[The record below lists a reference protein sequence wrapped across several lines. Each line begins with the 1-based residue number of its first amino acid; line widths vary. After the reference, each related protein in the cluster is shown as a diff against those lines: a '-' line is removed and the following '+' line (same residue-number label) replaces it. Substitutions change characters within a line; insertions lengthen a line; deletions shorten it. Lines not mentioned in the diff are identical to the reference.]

1 MEKIVVILGPTA
13 SGKSALA
20 VELAERFNGE
30 VINADSMQV
39 YRFMDIGTAKP
50 TPAQMDSVLHH
61 LLDVADPD
69 EDYSAGRY
77 RAAAAAAV
85 HNIRRREKNVF
96 VAGGTGLYIKALT
109 SGLFEGPGANKR
121 LREELLLEAQL
132 QGPDALHR
140 RLAEVDSASAEK
152 IHPNNIK
159 RVIRA
164 LEVYT
169 VANKPLSEFHKEHA
183 FAERPYDTL
192 KIGIKKDRKLL
203 YADIDAR
210 VEKMME
216 GGLRAEVEG
225 LLKMGYREDLKPMRA
240 LGYKEMAA
248 VIAGR
253 STLDEAIELLKKNT
267 RNYAKR
273 QMTWFN
279 KDKEIRW
286 FHWEEKEEIIS
297 AVAAHLG

>member
-39 YRFMDIGTAKP
+39 FRFMDIGTAKP
-50 TPAQMDSVLHH
+50 TPEEMGPVLHH

-69 EDYSAGRY
+69 EEYSAARY
-77 RAAAAAAV
+77 RAAAAAAI
-85 HNIRRREKNVF
+85 HNIRRRGKNVF
-96 VAGGTGLYIKALT
+96 VAGGAGLYIKALT

-132 QGPDALHR
+132 QGPDSLHR
-140 RLAEVDSASAEK
+140 RLVEVDPASAEK
-152 IHPNNIK
+152 IHPNNLK

-164 LEVYT
+164 LEVYL
-169 VANKPLSEFHKEHA
+169 VSRRPLSEFHKEHA
-183 FAERPYDTL
+183 FKERPYDAL
-192 KIGIKKDRKLL
+192 KIGIRKEREVL
-203 YADIDAR
+203 YADIDSR
-210 VEKMME
+210 VLRMIKD
-216 GGLRAEVEG
+216 GLMAETER
-225 LLKMGYREDLKPMRA
+225 LLKMGYREDLKPMGA
-240 LGYKEMAA
+240 LGYKEMVA

-253 STLDEAIELLKKNT
+253 STLEEAIELLKKNT

-273 QMTWFN
+273 QMTWFK
-279 KDKEIRW
+279 KDTEIRW
-286 FHWEEKEEIIS
+286 FYPEEKEKIIA
-297 AVAAHLG
+297 AVAAHRG

>member
-1 MEKIVVILGPTA
+1 MEKIVVILGPTGV
-13 SGKSALA
+13 GKSALA
-20 VELAERFNGE
+20 VELAERFGGE
-30 VINADSMQV
+30 VVNADSMQI

-50 TPAQMDSVLHH
+50 TPADMGPVLHH

-77 RAAAAAAV
+77 RAAAAAAIY
-85 HNIRRREKNVF
+85 NIHRREKTAF
-96 VAGGTGLYIKALT
+96 VTGGTGLYIKALT

-132 QGPDALHR
+132 QGPDSLHR
-140 RLAEVDSASAEK
+140 RLASVDPVSAEK
-152 IHPNNIK
+152 IHPNNLK

-169 VANKPLSEFHKEHA
+169 IALKPLSDFLEEHA

-203 YADIDAR
+203 YEDIDAR
-210 VEKMME
+210 VDKMME
-216 GGLRAEVEG
+216 SGLLDEVRG

-240 LGYKEMAA
+240 LGYKEMVA
-248 VIAGR
+248 VVKGG
-253 STLDEAIELLKKNT
+253 STLDDAVTLLKKNT

-273 QMTWFN
+273 QMTWFRA
-279 KDKEIRW
+279 DKEIQW
-286 FHWEEKEEIIS
+286 FYPEEKESVIK
-297 AVAAHLG
+297 AVAAHFA

>member
-1 MEKIVVILGPTA
+1 
-13 SGKSALA
+13 
-20 VELAERFNGE
+20 
-30 VINADSMQV
+30 MQV
-39 YRFMDIGTAKP
+39 FRFMDIGTAKP
-50 TPAQMDSVLHH
+50 TPEEMGSVLHH

-69 EDYSAGRY
+69 EAYSAGRY
-77 RAAAAAAV
+77 RAAAAAAIY
-85 HNIRRREKNVF
+85 NIRQRGFNPF
-96 VAGGTGLYIKALT
+96 VTGGTGLYIKALT

-121 LREELLLEAQL
+121 LREELLLEGQL

-140 RLAEVDSASAEK
+140 RLASVDPASAKK
-152 IHPNNIK
+152 IHPNNLN

-169 VANKPLSEFHKEHA
+169 VSNKPLSEFHKEHA
-183 FAERPYDTL
+183 FSERPYDAL
-192 KIGIKKDRKLL
+192 KIGIKKERKAL

-210 VEKMME
+210 VERMVE
-216 GGLRAEVEG
+216 GGLKQEYEK
-225 LLKMGYREDLKPMRA
+225 LLKMGYTEDLKPMRA

-248 VIAGR
+248 VVAGS
-253 STLDEAIELLKKNT
+253 STLEEAVELLKKNT

-279 KDKEIRW
+279 KDTEIRW
-286 FHWEEKEEIIS
+286 YSPEEKEEIIA

>member
-1 MEKIVVILGPTA
+1 MEKIVVILGPTGV
-13 SGKSALA
+13 GKSGLA
-20 VELAERFNGE
+20 VELAERFGGE
-30 VINADSMQV
+30 VVNADSMQI

-50 TPAQMDSVLHH
+50 TPADMGPVLHH

-77 RAAAAAAV
+77 RAAAAAAIY
-85 HNIRRREKNVF
+85 NIHRRGKLAF
-96 VAGGTGLYIKALT
+96 VTGGTGLYIKALT

-132 QGPDALHR
+132 QGPDSLHR
-140 RLAEVDSASAEK
+140 RLAAVDPASAEK
-152 IHPNNIK
+152 IHPNNLK

-169 VANKPLSEFHKEHA
+169 IANKPLSDFHAEHA

-192 KIGIKKDRKLL
+192 KIGIKKDRQIL

-210 VEKMME
+210 VDKMMAL
-216 GGLRAEVEG
+216 GLKAEVEG
-225 LLKMGYREDLKPMRA
+225 LLKMGYKEDLKPMRA

-253 STLDEAIELLKKNT
+253 STLVEAVALLKKNT

-273 QMTWFN
+273 QLTWFR
-279 KDKEIRW
+279 KDTEIRW
-286 FHWEEKEEIIS
+286 FYPEEKEAVIK
-297 AVAAHLG
+297 AVAAHFS